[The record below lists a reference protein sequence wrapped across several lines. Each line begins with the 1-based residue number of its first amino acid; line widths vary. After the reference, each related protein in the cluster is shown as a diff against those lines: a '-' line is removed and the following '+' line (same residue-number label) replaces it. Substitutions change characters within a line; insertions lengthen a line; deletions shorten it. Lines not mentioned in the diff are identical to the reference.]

1 MSAVEIPPELAK
13 LCELDHSTDASDDAK
28 IAIQY
33 LLQLHA
39 RFLCNR
45 LAHAEAENELEKKQ
59 RKHNHWASKVSKR
72 ANELYTVLNR
82 GEELCIDDSRESR
95 D

>member
-1 MSAVEIPPELAK
+1 MSAIEIPPELAT
-13 LCELDHSTDASDDAK
+13 LCELDHSTSEDACDDAN

-33 LLQLHA
+33 MLQLHA
-39 RFLCNR
+39 RFLCSR
-45 LAHAEAENELEKKQ
+45 LAHAEAEHELEKKQ

-82 GEELCIDDSRESR
+82 GEELCADESRE
-95 D
+95 